1 MVRRLRFAL
10 PLVLIA
16 LLLGSATPAAA
27 GWDWVP
33 LTDDIQRLAPAVL
46 QTSLLAKVD
55 AAMAAT
61 DRGNFCAAVNILGAL
76 VNQLEGGLGGPDTI
90 GDPNQIGDPNVR
102 ILVAD
107 VADVLRLLPDDSTSC
122 SPQPHR

>member
-1 MVRRLRFAL
+1 MVRSLRFAL

-27 GWDWVP
+27 GWDWAP
-33 LTDDIQRLAPAVL
+33 LTNDIQRLAPAVL

-76 VNQLEGGLGGPDTI
+76 VNQLDGGLGGPDTI
-90 GDPNQIGDPNVR
+90 GEPGLR
-102 ILVAD
+102 ELEAD
-107 VADVLRLLPDDSTSC
+107 IAAVLRSLPDDSTFC